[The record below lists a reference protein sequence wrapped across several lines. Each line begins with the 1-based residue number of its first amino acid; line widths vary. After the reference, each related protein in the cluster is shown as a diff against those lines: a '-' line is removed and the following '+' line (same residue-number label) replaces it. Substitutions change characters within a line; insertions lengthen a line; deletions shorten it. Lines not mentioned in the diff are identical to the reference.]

1 MEIKVNEELC
11 CGSGLCVV
19 NADQV
24 FDQRE
29 EDGIVILL
37 TSDPAPEL
45 QDAVPTAAAVCPTSA
60 IKLVE

>member
-1 MEIKVNEELC
+1 MKVNVDEELC

-29 EDGIVILL
+29 EDGVVILL
-37 TSDPAPEL
+37 TGDPAPEL
-45 QDAVPTAAAVCPTSA
+45 HGAVRAAAAVCPTSA
-60 IKLVE
+60 IKLAD

>member
-1 MEIKVNEELC
+1 VKVDVDEELC

-29 EDGIVILL
+29 EDGTVVLL
-37 TSDPAPEL
+37 TGDPAPEL
-45 QDAVPTAAAVCPTSA
+45 HGAVRAAASVCPTSA

>member
-1 MEIKVNEELC
+1 MEIRVDEQLC

-29 EDGIVILL
+29 EDGVVTLL

-45 QDAVPTAAAVCPTSA
+45 HDAVRTAAAVCPTSA
-60 IKLVE
+60 IKLVR